1 MNGGWYRAQGEYV
14 APEKIE
20 GVYQRCPLVA
30 QTFVHG
36 DSLKAQLVAV
46 VVPDVETL
54 FPWAKEQGLPQDME
68 ALCSNPNVVRVI
80 YQVRNCPACV
90 GVLMWNNDLFRY
102 LLIYRRGG
110 LTCQGC

>member
-1 MNGGWYRAQGEYV
+1 MCRGHRAQGEYV

-30 QTFVHG
+30 QAFVHG

-54 FPWAKEQGLPQDME
+54 LPWAKEQGLPQDME
-68 ALCSNPNVVRVI
+68 ALCSNPNVQRAI
-80 YQVRNCPACV
+80 FQVRPCPSAPLPRALPRLPSASDAGCV
-90 GVLMWNNDLFRY
+90 TWLRSK
-102 LLIYRRGG
+102 
-110 LTCQGC
+110 